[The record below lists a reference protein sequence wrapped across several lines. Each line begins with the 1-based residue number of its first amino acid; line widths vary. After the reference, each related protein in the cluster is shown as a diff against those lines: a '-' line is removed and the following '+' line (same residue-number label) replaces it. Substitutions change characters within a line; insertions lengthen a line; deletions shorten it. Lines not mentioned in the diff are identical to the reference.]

1 MLPVALRWKPHKR
14 GNPEFR
20 PNCGTRDSP
29 CGVTCSTN
37 TLARDYALGNP
48 SRSAAGQRPLWQ
60 AVAMTKRQIP
70 TWAEFA
76 PLLRPA
82 PGTGNRRSRTLRRDA
97 SIWDLRRRA
106 RRRTPRAVFDYVD
119 GAAHDEVSLGRSR
132 ALFRDLEFRPKVL
145 RDVTNVDTATTMLG
159 KTSAYPFGFA
169 PTGFTRMMHHE
180 GESAVVRVAEGAQIP
195 YVLSTMG
202 TTTPEDVSLAGP
214 KADKW
219 FQLYVWRD
227 RDFSMSLV
235 QRAQESGFRV
245 LVLTVDLPVGG
256 DRRRDVR
263 NGLAIPPSV
272 SMRAVLDGALHPNW
286 WINFLTTPPL
296 EFATITE
303 TGGTV
308 ADSADQL
315 FDPALNF
322 DDLDWLRRSWS
333 GPIVVKGV
341 QSVDDARRVV
351 DLGANAVVLSNHGG
365 RQLDRSPAPLQLIE
379 PVRGELGA
387 DAEVYIDGGIMNGAD
402 IVASIA
408 LGAHACFVGRA
419 YLYGLMA
426 GGETGVQRAT
436 DILTDDIRRTMQL
449 LGVTSIG
456 ELRPELVTL
465 P

>member
-1 MLPVALRWKPHKR
+1 
-14 GNPEFR
+14 
-20 PNCGTRDSP
+20 
-29 CGVTCSTN
+29 
-37 TLARDYALGNP
+37 
-48 SRSAAGQRPLWQ
+48 
-60 AVAMTKRQIP
+60 MTKRQIP
-70 TWAEFA
+70 KWADFA
-76 PLLRPA
+76 PLLKPA
-82 PGTGNRRSRTLRRDA
+82 PRTGTHRSRVLSRDA
-97 SIWDLRRRA
+97 SIWDLRNRA

-119 GAAHDEVSLGRSR
+119 GAAHDEVSLSRSR
-132 ALFRDLEFRPKVL
+132 SLFRDLEFLPQVL
-145 RDVTNVDTATTMLG
+145 RDVTDVDTSATILG
-159 KTSAYPFGFA
+159 EATAYPFGFA

-180 GESAVVRVAEGAQIP
+180 GETAVVRVAERMRIP

-202 TTTPEDVSLAGP
+202 TTTPEDVSLGGP
-214 KADKW
+214 RADKW

-235 QRAQESGFRV
+235 QRAKESGFRV

-296 EFATITE
+296 EFATIKQ

-308 ADSADQL
+308 SDSADQL

-322 DDLDWLRRSWS
+322 EDLEWLRAMWT
-333 GPIVVKGV
+333 GPIVVKGI
-341 QSVDDARRVV
+341 QTADDARRVV

-365 RQLDRSPAPLQLIE
+365 RQLDRSTVPLRQIE
-379 PVRGELGA
+379 PVRAELGA
-387 DAEVYIDGGIMNGAD
+387 DAEVYVDGGIMNGAD
-402 IVASIA
+402 IVASVA

-426 GGETGVQRAT
+426 GGEAGVQRAT

-456 ELRPELVTL
+456 ELRPELVTV